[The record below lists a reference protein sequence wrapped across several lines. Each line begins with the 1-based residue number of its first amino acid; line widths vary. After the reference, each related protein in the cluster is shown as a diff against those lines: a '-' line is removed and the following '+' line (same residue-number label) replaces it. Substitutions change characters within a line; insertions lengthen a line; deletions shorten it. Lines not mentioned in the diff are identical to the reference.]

1 MKIAHYSDIST
12 MNGLSLGGGGCL
24 LCLYGD
30 ISAYM
35 VTNTCSFVLLECVS
49 FLTFS
54 QILA

>member
-12 MNGLSLGGGGCL
+12 MNGLSLGGGCL